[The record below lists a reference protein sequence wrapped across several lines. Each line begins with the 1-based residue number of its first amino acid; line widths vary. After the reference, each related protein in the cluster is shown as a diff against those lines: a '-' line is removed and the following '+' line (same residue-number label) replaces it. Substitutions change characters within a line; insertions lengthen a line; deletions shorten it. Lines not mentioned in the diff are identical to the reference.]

1 MRGIYFLGRQ
11 FGQIFSAGR
20 KIGLYLAV
28 APLAWMCATQSASAQ
43 SITSAPDG
51 TNTVININGN
61 TYNIT
66 GGSLS
71 GDGANLFHSFTQF
84 GLDSN
89 QIANFLSQPNIVNI
103 LGRVTGGNASIING
117 LIQVTGGNSNLYLM
131 NPAGI
136 IFGANSRLNVPGDF
150 TATTATG
157 IGIGN
162 NWFNAYGSNNYAD
175 LVGTPSIFTFGVS
188 QPGSIV
194 NLGDLNAPSG
204 NLNLLAGTVV
214 STGQLQAGENINVAA
229 VPGESLV
236 RISQPGHLLSIEVAA
251 PSLQAIPNPLSL
263 PQLLTGG
270 NLGNATGVI
279 VDANGT
285 VQLTGAKVA
294 VQAGDVAVKGL
305 TAGTATLSAA
315 NNLTLVESQLRTTGD
330 LNLLAGN
337 QVYVRDNAANLFLA
351 QAGGNLTIQGNQ
363 GIDILALN
371 HLATTP
377 FQSGGN
383 LSLISDGLISTDA
396 HFISGGDFNIR
407 TLSGALGNFVSLYDP
422 IIITGGNYSV
432 GNYSGASLNVQA
444 GGDIDYGTVDINAI
458 DVTVHPTNPA
468 FFLTA
473 GGTITGSGN
482 VSTSVVGGGLLVDFQ
497 AGGNISVQAISSQGG
512 SINFNTSS
520 GNITTNGQALSSRN
534 DPNNGGT
541 ITLTAPNGNIN
552 TGAIESASW
561 PLAGNTLNGGD
572 ITLTAG
578 GDISTGGLVRA
589 ISICFT
595 PGCTTGN
602 GGAISFISGGKITA
616 ATAILSG
623 AIGSTNST
631 VGNGNTINLKS
642 GGDITINGE
651 LSSFSHSDSG
661 SAMSNGGD
669 VIINSGG
676 NVFISGQ
683 ILTNSEVIGG
693 SGTAGNAGSVTITA
707 SGNVSTPSNIQ
718 AYSLVQG
725 NGNTQNGGKV
735 TINTGGDFFGFSVST
750 FSLVQNNGTAQNAGL
765 ITINSGG
772 SVNISKDMH
781 AESTVNNGNV
791 GIGGNINITAAN
803 TFSVNNINNF
813 TLTNHGHGN
822 INITANEV
830 NFNGGTDSVWIDGKT
845 IQIQPFTPSQNI
857 QIGGSADSGTGTLDI
872 TKSDLAALR
881 NGFSSITIGG
891 INSSGNIAINPV
903 TFNDPVTIQA
913 PSGAGTINA
922 TGTITGADNASINLL
937 ANQNINVGNII
948 APSGISLNSNTA
960 NVIASTLQAN
970 NNSGA
975 GGNVN
980 VQAANLF
987 QATGVFN
994 SSGTNYSI
1002 LTSGTTSNGSI
1013 TIQHGGGATGTVFNV
1028 GDATINGTAG
1038 AISTGAYTISP
1049 TSNPHIFS
1057 GSYSLPNDSTPG
1069 NIRIITTSTPTTTTT
1084 TSTTTLPSNSPNP
1097 AQAATTP
1104 LTQESVNDN
1113 LEPFKLDQFVAQI
1126 DEAATRQSEESSGA
1140 TSKTAIKSLD
1150 DIRNELRQIEQATG
1164 VKPGLI
1170 YVSFF
1175 PWKFPDNS
1183 NVANSTVDPSANVQ
1197 CNLVSQSAK
1206 LGNQVEGEKLLGTDP
1221 RDEDLLELVLVTA
1234 AGNPIRKVGNPAN
1247 SKRKQV
1253 LELGEKFCHGAST
1266 EKGDY
1271 LQYSQQLYKLLID
1284 PLKED
1289 LKKQG
1294 IQNLV
1299 FVMDTG
1305 LRSIPIAA
1313 LHDGNS
1319 YLVEQYSIG
1328 LMPSMSLTDT
1338 RYSNIKNAQV
1348 LGMGISKFEK
1358 LGDPGN
1364 LRYTPI
1370 ELDIITRQLWQG
1382 KYFLED
1388 QFTLDNLK
1396 LQRRKTPYGIIHL
1409 ATHAKFQPGSN
1420 DKSKKP
1426 SFIPSED
1433 SSYIQLS
1440 DRKLTFADLQEL
1452 GWKEPPVELL
1462 VLSACQTALGNEQA
1476 ELGFGGFA
1484 NKAGVKS
1491 VIASLWLVGDEGTLV
1506 LMTEL
1511 YQNLKKTSIK
1521 AEALRQAQISMI
1533 KGQWHEEVNSM
1544 VQNSLNHK
1552 IISLTDKQKRAIDN
1566 LPSRNYSHPFYW
1578 AAFTMV
1584 GNPW

>member
-1 MRGIYFLGRQ
+1 MQGIYFLGRQ
-11 FGQIFSAGR
+11 FGQILSAGR
-20 KIGLYLAV
+20 KIGLYLAAV
-28 APLAWMCATQSASAQ
+28 PLAWMCATQSASAQ

-51 TNTVININGN
+51 TNTVITIDGQ

-71 GDGANLFHSFTQF
+71 SDGANLFHSFTQF

-89 QIANFLSQPNIVNI
+89 AIANFLSQPNIVNI

-117 LIQVTGGNSNLYLM
+117 LIQVSGGNSHLYLM

-136 IFGANSRLNVPGDF
+136 IFGANSQLNVPGDF

-204 NLNLLAGTVV
+204 TLNLLAGTVV
-214 STGQLQAGENINVAA
+214 STGQLQAGGNINVAA
-229 VPGESLV
+229 VPGGSLV

-251 PSLQAIPNPLSL
+251 PSSQAIPSPLSL

-270 NLGNATGVI
+270 NIGNATGVI

-285 VQLTGAKVA
+285 VQLTGANVA

-305 TAGTATLSAA
+305 TAGAATLSAA

-337 QVYVRDNAANLFLA
+337 QVYVRDSAANLFLA

-363 GIDILALN
+363 AIDILALN

-383 LSLISDGLISTDA
+383 LSLISNGIISGDA
-396 HFISGGDFNIR
+396 HFTSGGSFSMRN
-407 TLSGALGNFVSLYDP
+407 LSGGLVNFISLYDP
-422 IIITGGNYSV
+422 IISSAGDIDIT
-432 GNYSGASLNVQA
+432 GNYSGAALLVESLGNIRFQGSVNITSA
-444 GGDIDYGTVDINAI
+444 DGAITVVDTDTNLLATSAAFIVRSGRSALAYSA
-458 DVTVHPTNPA
+458 TPLPTTMN
-468 FFLTA
+468 
-473 GGTITGSGN
+473 GGTFSTGSSLPAGI
-482 VSTSVVGGGLLVDFQ
+482 TIQGSVTTA
-497 AGGNISVQAISSQGG
+497 AGGNVILDAGAGSIDIQGINSGASPGG
-512 SINFNTSS
+512 SINLRAAN
-520 GNITTNGQALSSRN
+520 GININGDVMA
-534 DPNNGGT
+534 
-541 ITLTAPNGNIN
+541 LTAAITINALNGNIN
-552 TGAIESASW
+552 LIKANSSSIYSGGQYVDGGKIEINAFNGSISIADLLLSTSLVGKGGSINLNASNTIITGLINSSSDS
-561 PLAGNTLNGGD
+561 GNGGS
-572 ITLTAG
+572 ITMNGINGITTQEIYTRGLSSG
-578 GDISTGGLVRA
+578 GAVSLISSNGSINGVGIYTYSSGGGN
-589 ISICFT
+589 F
-595 PGCTTGN
+595 GTTGN
-602 GGAISFISGGKITA
+602 GGAIFINAKNNTNFTDGFESYSWYSNV
-616 ATAILSG
+616 AT
-623 AIGSTNST
+623 
-631 VGNGNTINLKS
+631 
-642 GGDITINGE
+642 
-651 LSSFSHSDSG
+651 
-661 SAMSNGGD
+661 
-669 VIINSGG
+669 
-676 NVFISGQ
+676 
-683 ILTNSEVIGG
+683 
-693 SGTAGNAGSVTITA
+693 
-707 SGNVSTPSNIQ
+707 
-718 AYSLVQG
+718 
-725 NGNTQNGGKV
+725 
-735 TINTGGDFFGFSVST
+735 
-750 FSLVQNNGTAQNAGL
+750 
-765 ITINSGG
+765 
-772 SVNISKDMH
+772 
-781 AESTVNNGNV
+781 
-791 GIGGNINITAAN
+791 GGNIDITTGNTLSVGSINIYA
-803 TFSVNNINNF
+803 INDFINS
-813 TLTNHGHGN
+813 NHKHGN
-822 INITANEV
+822 IKITANEV
-830 NFNGGTDSVWIDGKT
+830 NFIGGVDSVQADGKT

-872 TKSDLAALR
+872 TTSDLAALR

-891 INSSGNIAINPV
+891 TNSSGNIAINPV

-948 APSGISLNSNTA
+948 APSGISLTSNTA
-960 NVIASTLQAN
+960 NVVVSTLQAN

-1104 LTQESVNDN
+1104 LTQESVNAN

-1175 PWKFPDNS
+1175 PRHFENLNVTKPTVNS
-1183 NVANSTVDPSANVQ
+1183 SEKNQ
-1197 CNLVSQSAK
+1197 CKLVSQAAK
-1206 LGNQVEGEKLLGTDP
+1206 ANNQVEGENLLRIDP

-1234 AGNPIRKVGNPAN
+1234 TGDPIRKVGKEAN

-1253 LELGEKFCHGAST
+1253 LELGEKFCNEASKD
-1266 EKGDY
+1266 KGDY
-1271 LQYSQQLYKLLID
+1271 LESAQQLYKLLID

-1338 RYSNIKNAQV
+1338 RYSNIKNSQV
-1348 LGMGISKFEK
+1348 LGMGMSKF
-1358 LGDPGN
+1358 LDRDPLPN
-1364 LRYTPI
+1364 API

-1409 ATHAKFQPGSN
+1409 ATHALFQPGSD
-1420 DKSKKP
+1420 DKSKEP

-1433 SSYIQLS
+1433 GSYIQLS
-1440 DRKLTFADLQEL
+1440 DRKLRFGDLQEL

-1491 VIASLWLVGDEGTLV
+1491 VVASLWFVNDGATLM
-1506 LMTEL
+1506 LMTEF
-1511 YQNLKKTSIK
+1511 YKQLKNTPIK
-1521 AEALRQAQISMI
+1521 AEALRQAQISLI
-1533 KGQWHEEVNSM
+1533 KRKSREETNLM
-1544 VQNSLNHK
+1544 VQNSLRYTG
-1552 IISLTDKQKRAIDN
+1552 ISLDNNQKRQ
-1566 LPSRNYSHPFYW
+1566 RNFFANGDLSHPHYW